1 MRFERLPLKNNFME
15 ISKTVGDTVTTVHL
29 NGRLDASTSSKVETF
44 IGEIFE
50 GGAQALIIDF
60 TKLDYISSAG
70 LRVMLS
76 VAKRA
81 KTAQAKLALFG
92 LTDEVKQIFDISGF
106 TNILPVLQDE
116 TAARAA
122 VTK

>member
-1 MRFERLPLKNNFME
+1 ME
-15 ISKTVGDTVTTVHL
+15 ISKTVGGTVTTVHL
-29 NGRLDASTSSKVETF
+29 NGRLDASTSSNVETF
-44 IGEIFE
+44 IGEIFD

-60 TKLDYISSAG
+60 TKLNYISSAG
-70 LRVMLS
+70 LRVLLS

-116 TAARAA
+116 IAARDA
-122 VTK
+122 VTQ